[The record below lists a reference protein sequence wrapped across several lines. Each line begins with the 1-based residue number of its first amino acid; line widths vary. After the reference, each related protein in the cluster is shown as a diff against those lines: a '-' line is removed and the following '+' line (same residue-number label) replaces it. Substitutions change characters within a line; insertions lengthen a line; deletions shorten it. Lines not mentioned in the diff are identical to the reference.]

1 MTIRRPTS
9 HPPRIGLIA
18 TLLLVCGLAGAC
30 KNRRAETPLP
40 KKTPETA
47 ASKPT
52 AAEPVVPPPLI
63 LAERTSMY
71 VPRPVLSFK
80 VDIDECGFDVY
91 LNGGLVT
98 SNLEGIAHEEQPV
111 NHWVRNGNNEI
122 QLYLY
127 KPADQPDKCNV
138 KVVLTVT
145 DIDND
150 ETPPAT
156 VLVLA
161 HTAEAA
167 AAGAPFRGSSAP
179 GTFDSHHGFR
189 SSDKGD
195 VRVGPV
201 NLVHLSGNA
210 SEIHVLSR
218 TFEVPLRFPE
228 WSFFRGDKLKQWF
241 EFESK
246 EARRATYKEILGAY
260 SKVWSLLQKRD
271 VEGFLNACEERSR
284 EIDIAYYK
292 TPGETRAGLR
302 KQIESAMNDPKYEL
316 TTVENTPGKF
326 WTYNVGSTGKL
337 IALTQGERASPI
349 FRYQLKGDTPF
360 SLIFPVVFRKEGDK
374 YIVTR

>member
-1 MTIRRPTS
+1 
-9 HPPRIGLIA
+9 
-18 TLLLVCGLAGAC
+18 
-30 KNRRAETPLP
+30 
-40 KKTPETA
+40 
-47 ASKPT
+47 
-52 AAEPVVPPPLI
+52 
-63 LAERTSMY
+63 MY

-80 VDIDECGFDVY
+80 VDIDECSFDVF

-98 SNLEGIAHEEQPV
+98 SNVEGIAHEDQPI
-111 NHWVRNGNNEI
+111 NHWVRNGSNEI

-127 KPADQPDKCNV
+127 KPADEPDNCDV
-138 KVVLTVT
+138 KVALTVS
-145 DIDND
+145 DNDND
-150 ETPPAT
+150 ETPSAS

-161 HTAEAA
+161 HSAKAA
-167 AAGAPFRGSSAP
+167 AAGTPFRGSSAP

-201 NLVHLSGNA
+201 KLSQLTGRA
-210 SEIHVLSR
+210 SHIHVLSR
-218 TFEVPLRFPE
+218 TFDVPLRFPE
-228 WSFFRGDKLKQWF
+228 WAFFRGEKVKQVF

-246 EARRATYKEILGAY
+246 EARRPTYNEILGAY
-260 SKVWSLLQKRD
+260 SKVWSFLQKRD

-284 EIDIAYYK
+284 EIDLAYYK
-292 TPGETRAGLR
+292 TPGETRAALR
-302 KQIESAMNDPKYEL
+302 KQIASAMNDPKYEL
-316 TTVENTPGKF
+316 ATLDGPGF

-337 IALTQGERASPI
+337 IALTQGERSSPI

>member
-1 MTIRRPTS
+1 MAA
-9 HPPRIGLIA
+9 LIFA
-18 TLLLVCGLAGAC
+18 FGLACAC
-30 KNRRAETPLP
+30 KNRRPETPLP
-40 KKTPETA
+40 KKTPESVA
-47 ASKPT
+47 PKPT
-52 AAEPVVPPPLI
+52 AAEPVAASPLA

-80 VDIDECGFDVY
+80 VDIDECGFKLF

-111 NHWVRNGNNEI
+111 NHWVRNGSNEI
-122 QLYLY
+122 QLYMF
-127 KPADQPDKCNV
+127 KPADEPDNCDV
-138 KVVLTVT
+138 KVALNVT
-145 DIDND
+145 DNDND

-161 HTAEAA
+161 HSAKAA

-195 VRVGPV
+195 VRVSPV
-201 NLVHLSGNA
+201 KLAQLTGRVSH
-210 SEIHVLSR
+210 IHVLSR
-218 TFEVPLRFPE
+218 TFDVPLRFPE
-228 WSFFRGDKLKQWF
+228 WAFFRGEKVKQVF

-246 EARRATYKEILGAY
+246 EARQPSYDEILGAY
-260 SKVWSLLQKRD
+260 SKVWSFLQKRD

-284 EIDIAYYK
+284 EIDLAYYK

-316 TTVENTPGKF
+316 TTVENTPGKY
-326 WTYNVGSTGKL
+326 WIYNVGSTGQL

-360 SLIFPVVFRKEGDK
+360 ALIFPVFFRKEGDR